1 MSTLLRWCSRCET
14 NFTRTNWQLHGHN
27 PAQIA
32 CTSRDCRRKA
42 VGYSDSEYTP
52 TPLCGEHLL
61 NARRS
66 GGRVTFVDGRVCRVC
81 DGHGRVNAQEIRV
94 DSPGG
99 QWPRCPDC
107 MGTGYDPTLRLPS
120 SSQGNQTGERN
131 RREGPGRLDSPAERR
146 IREAEQRAARS
157 QWFDREIAPLADRFP
172 GRQTSGAQSQGA
184 GQPPLPRTTPTPSQP
199 RPGPRRGSQVPS
211 GPSLAPGSSAA
222 DISAFERMSTR
233 AHFRRAGR
241 RKTKFLF
248 QATLAILSGAVL
260 GILFVLPILPD
271 AGAELVIDIQ
281 KKVGAMFGK

>member
-27 PAQIA
+27 PVQIA

-42 VGYSDSEYTP
+42 VGYSGSEYTP

-120 SSQGNQTGERN
+120 SSRGNQAKEPTPGEGTRSQ
-131 RREGPGRLDSPAERR
+131 ESPAERR
-146 IREAEQRAARS
+146 IREAEQRAARN
-157 QWFDREIAPLADRFP
+157 QWFEREVAPLADPFP
-172 GRQTSGAQSQGA
+172 GRETSREQTQGA
-184 GQPPLPRTTPTPSQP
+184 GRSPSPPTTPSPSQP
-199 RPGPRRGSQVPS
+199 FPGPRRGSQVPS
-211 GPSLAPGSSAA
+211 GPRLAPGSSAE

-233 AHFRRAGR
+233 GHSRRAGR

-248 QATLAILSGAVL
+248 QATLAILSGAVV
-260 GILFVLPILPD
+260 GVLFVFPLLPD
-271 AGAELVIDIQ
+271 SAADIGIDIQ
-281 KKVGAMFGK
+281 QKVGAVFGR